1 MLVHAAG
8 SPRAFSGE
16 TLEFDS
22 VDRRF
27 AAMAAAALVAFIA
40 VVVWA
45 WLSWAPQ
52 ANPAR
57 GLHVHGFSGES
68 AARAA
73 PMRRNG

>member
-1 MLVHAAG
+1 MLVQAG
-8 SPRAFSGE
+8 SPRAYSGD

-22 VDRRF
+22 VDRCF
-27 AAMAAAALVAFIA
+27 AAMAAAGFVGFIA

-52 ANPAR
+52 ANPAG
-57 GLHVHGFSGES
+57 GLHFHGFSGETT
-68 AARAA
+68 ARAA